1 MSSVT
6 EVARTAK
13 QPYGGFIKPSQF
25 KEVNLDDGKELVYPE
40 NLSPATVGMIV
51 DYMTRYIMGAK
62 LTEAFKIS
70 CVGAVY
76 ARYLGRPNAV
86 NDAKQ
91 ILKEIKGLDD
101 RSIISACKMVWF
113 DAYYRVPMWAKDHES
128 DAKKEPDNQ
137 TIANIRTMINRS
149 VEFWK
154 QYGPIEKDGFTFEPV
169 EEAYNGKNEDI
180 SGCGDY
186 GGYTPTVNAGDGD
199 YLTKDT
205 LWDFKVSQRKLS
217 SKITL
222 QLLMYWIMGCHSGK
236 PEFQTIKKLGIYNPR
251 LNVVYLLNVE
261 DISDET
267 IKTVEKDV
275 IGYGRPASQ
284 KTSLMK
290 NFLESQSPNQKKK
303 TQSVSYEPGDIVEHK
318 VFGRG
323 KVLKVK
329 PAAGDQI
336 VEISFEKVGVKK
348 TMANFAPLVKI
359 TTEE

>member
-6 EVARTAK
+6 TVARTAK
-13 QPYGGFIKPSQF
+13 QPYGGFVKPSQF
-25 KEVNLDDGKELVYPE
+25 KEIKLDDGKTLAQSE
-40 NLSPATVGMIV
+40 NLSPATVGMVV

-76 ARYLGRPNAV
+76 AQKLGRPNAV
-86 NDAKQ
+86 DDANQ

-101 RSIISACKMVWF
+101 KSIICACRMVWF

-128 DAKKEPDNQ
+128 DEKKEPDNQ

-169 EEAYNGKNEDI
+169 AEAHNGKSEDI
-180 SGCGDY
+180 AGCGDY
-186 GGYTPTVNAGDGD
+186 GGYTSTVNTGDGD

-222 QLLMYWIMGCHSGK
+222 QLLMYWIMGVHSGR
-236 PEFQTIKKLGIYNPR
+236 PEFKTINKLGVFNPR
-251 LNVVYLLNVE
+251 LNTVYILDVSDIPE
-261 DISDET
+261 DT
-267 IKTVEKDV
+267 IRTVEKNV
-275 IGYGRPASQ
+275 IGYEKPMPARMS
-284 KTSLMK
+284 TMK
-290 NFLESQSPNQKKK
+290 MLFEEPVQARKREFVTNR
-303 TQSVSYEPGDIVEHK
+303 YEKGDIVEHK

-323 KVLKVK
+323 RVLAVK
-329 PAAGDQI
+329 AAAGDQI
-336 VEISFEKVGVKK
+336 VEINFEKVGVKK
-348 TMANFAPLVKI
+348 TMANFAPLTKI
-359 TTEE
+359 TEE

>member
-6 EVARTAK
+6 TVARTAK
-13 QPYGGFIKPSQF
+13 QPYGGFVKPSQF
-25 KEVNLDDGKELVYPE
+25 KEIKLDDGKTLAQSE
-40 NLSPATVGMIV
+40 NLSPATVGMVV

-76 ARYLGRPNAV
+76 AQKLGRPNAV
-86 NDAKQ
+86 DDANQ

-101 RSIISACKMVWF
+101 KSIICACRMVWF

-128 DAKKEPDNQ
+128 DEKKEPDNQ

-169 EEAYNGKNEDI
+169 AEAHNGKSEDI
-180 SGCGDY
+180 AGCGDY
-186 GGYTPTVNAGDGD
+186 GGYTSTVNTGDGD

-222 QLLMYWIMGCHSGK
+222 QLLMYWIMGFHSGK
-236 PEFQTIKKLGIYNPR
+236 PEFQAIKKLGIYNPR
-251 LNVVYLLNVE
+251 LNVVYLLNIS
-261 DISDET
+261 DISDEV
-267 IKTVEKDV
+267 IKTVERDV

-284 KTSLMK
+284 KTLLMK
-290 NFLESQSPNQKKK
+290 NFLGSLYLEPKKRK
-303 TQSVSYEPGDIVEHK
+303 QSVSYEVGDIVEHK

-323 KVLKVK
+323 RVLAVK
-329 PAAGDQI
+329 AAAGDQI
-336 VEISFEKVGVKK
+336 VEINFEKVGVKK
-348 TMANFAPLVKI
+348 TMANFAPPTKI
-359 TTEE
+359 TEE